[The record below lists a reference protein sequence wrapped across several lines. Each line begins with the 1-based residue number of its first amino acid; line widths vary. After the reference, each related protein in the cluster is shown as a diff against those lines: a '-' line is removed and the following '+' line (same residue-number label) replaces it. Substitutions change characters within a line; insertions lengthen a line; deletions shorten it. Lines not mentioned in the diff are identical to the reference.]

1 MSPVVLPIWLLLLPV
16 VTYGLLAYDRR
27 ARLGHRL
34 SEPIGRVRPRVAS
47 LSLACVLGHLVFSG
61 LYDMNERLGGVLD
74 QTVMFMLLGSV
85 AYLAAANAEIFSRWV
100 WTDLLARMM
109 AEIGSLGYAAALV
122 ALLMQGDGGGLAH
135 AFLLC
140 CIFATWLLYHL
151 ARLAE
156 PTGSA
161 RMSGAS
167 GAAL

>member
-16 VTYGLLAYDRR
+16 VTYGLLAYDHR
-27 ARLGHRL
+27 AWLGQRL

-47 LSLACVLGHLVFSG
+47 LSLACVVGYLVFSG

-74 QTVMFMLLGSV
+74 RTLTFMLLGAM
-85 AYLAAANAEIFSRWV
+85 AYLAAASAEISSRWV

-122 ALLMQGDGGGLAH
+122 ALHMQGDDGGLAK

-156 PTGSA
+156 PTQSA

-167 GAAL
+167 GRAP